1 MKLLTQQ
8 PHGTVAQFI
17 EDRLSHNWKQP
28 EQAEAMVREYFYLLA
43 EIACDPDSCFSD
55 EAKRTFPVLP
65 KDVTLESCV
74 LWLRLLTQWMFARTQ
89 AELRALGRARV
100 TWA

>member
-17 EDRLSHNWKQP
+17 EDRLSHNWHSE

-43 EIACDPDSCFSD
+43 EIVCDPDSCFTD
-55 EAKRTFPVLP
+55 MARRTFPVLP
-65 KDVTLESCV
+65 VDVTLESCV
-74 LWLRLLTQWMFARTQ
+74 LWLMLLTPWMFGRTP